1 MFILTLSLQFSSSR
15 RIDTDTN
22 NPQINQFPR
31 FPLQN
36 QGESEERNL
45 SDDKKEFVN
54 RLKLDEDEINAL
66 EGAIRDQASSELWR
80 SERRFRFTASNF
92 HLISHRKRNHQNFAN
107 TLIHPK
113 AFISRHT
120 SHGIK
125 YEPEAIHAYMKHMN
139 DRSMPVDVYKC
150 DLVVSQKEP
159 TLACTPDGKVIDPG
173 CTKPFGLLE
182 VKCPETKFLV
192 TPLDA
197 CSDSSFCCEN
207 VDGQC
212 KLKITHPY
220 YAQVQG
226 QMGITGAKWCDFVVY
241 TKKGMSIE
249 RIPFDPQYWHELESK
264 LLLYHYEHFIDFAIV
279 EAL

>member
-1 MFILTLSLQFSSSR
+1 
-15 RIDTDTN
+15 
-22 NPQINQFPR
+22 
-31 FPLQN
+31 
-36 QGESEERNL
+36 
-45 SDDKKEFVN
+45 
-54 RLKLDEDEINAL
+54 
-66 EGAIRDQASSELWR
+66 
-80 SERRFRFTASNF
+80 
-92 HLISHRKRNHQNFAN
+92 
-107 TLIHPK
+107 
-113 AFISRHT
+113 
-120 SHGIK
+120 
-125 YEPEAIHAYMKHMN
+125 
-139 DRSMPVDVYKC
+139 MPVDVYKC
-150 DLVVSQKEP
+150 GLVVSKRGP

-173 CTKPFGLLE
+173 CTEPFGLLE

-197 CSDSSFCCEN
+197 CSDSNFCCEN

-249 RIPFDPQYWHELESK
+249 RISFDPQYWHELEGK
-264 LLLYHYEHFIDFAIV
+264 LLLYYYEHFIHVAIV

>member
-1 MFILTLSLQFSSSR
+1 MS
-15 RIDTDTN
+15 
-22 NPQINQFPR
+22 
-31 FPLQN
+31 
-36 QGESEERNL
+36 

-66 EGAIRDQASSELWR
+66 EGATRDQASSELWR

-139 DRSMPVDVYKC
+139 NRSMPVDVYKC
-150 DLVVSQKEP
+150 GLVVSKRGP

-192 TPLDA
+192 TPRDA
-197 CSDSSFCCEN
+197 CSDSNFCCAVSHKHCLE
-207 VDGQC
+207 VY
-212 KLKITHPY
+212 KLKFT
-220 YAQVQG
+220 VC
-226 QMGITGAKWCDFVVY
+226 TF
-241 TKKGMSIE
+241 
-249 RIPFDPQYWHELESK
+249 PFICYLN
-264 LLLYHYEHFIDFAIV
+264 V
-279 EAL
+279 

>member
-1 MFILTLSLQFSSSR
+1 M
-15 RIDTDTN
+15 
-22 NPQINQFPR
+22 
-31 FPLQN
+31 
-36 QGESEERNL
+36 
-45 SDDKKEFVN
+45 K
-54 RLKLDEDEINAL
+54 AL
-66 EGAIRDQASSELWR
+66 EGSTRDQASSELWR
-80 SERRFRFTASNF
+80 SQRRFRFTASHF
-92 HLISHRKRNHQNFAN
+92 YFISHPQRNLSNFAN

-113 AFISRHT
+113 AFTSRHT

-125 YEPEAIHAYMKHMN
+125 YEPEAIHAYMMHMN
-139 DRSMPVDVYKC
+139 NRSMPVDVYKC
-150 DLVVSQKEP
+150 GLVVSQKEP

-173 CTKPFGLLE
+173 CTEPFGLLE

-197 CSDSSFCCEN
+197 CSDSNFCCEN

-226 QMGITGAKWCDFVVY
+226 QMGITGTKWCDFVVY

-249 RIPFDPQYWHELESK
+249 RIPFDPQYWHELEGK
-264 LLLYHYEHFIDFAIV
+264 LLLY
-279 EAL
+279 

>member
-1 MFILTLSLQFSSSR
+1 M
-15 RIDTDTN
+15 
-22 NPQINQFPR
+22 
-31 FPLQN
+31 
-36 QGESEERNL
+36 
-45 SDDKKEFVN
+45 K
-54 RLKLDEDEINAL
+54 AL
-66 EGAIRDQASSELWR
+66 EGATKDQASSELWR
-80 SERRFRFTASNF
+80 SQRRFRFTASNF
-92 HLISHRKRNHQNFAN
+92 YLISHPQRNHQNFAN

-113 AFISRHT
+113 AFTSRHT

-139 DRSMPVDVYKC
+139 NRSMSVDVYKC
-150 DLVVSQKEP
+150 GLFVSLKEP

-173 CTKPFGLLE
+173 CTEPFRLLE
-182 VKCPETKFLV
+182 VKFLV

-197 CSDSSFCCEN
+197 CSDSNFCCEN

-226 QMGITGAKWCDFVVY
+226 QMRITGTKWCDFVVY

-249 RIPFDPQYWHELESK
+249 RILFDPQYWHELEGK
-264 LLLYHYEHFIDFAIV
+264 LLWYYYEHFIDFAIV
-279 EAL
+279 ETL